1 MAIDPSKARARTTI
15 NHPGTVFGLAYDPAS
30 NRLFA
35 GGDDSKIQ
43 VCDLT
48 GDKKDPVAAWEG
60 HDNYVSTVI
69 CLNRAGKLLV
79 ISGGYDRRLIW
90 WDPTTGKPAR
100 TQAEAHQGWLRDL
113 IATPDGNHLVS
124 AGDDMLVKVWETD
137 TGTLVHTLDGH
148 DKRTPQGHVTALYA
162 LAVSPDGKYLASG
175 DRLGAVRIW
184 ELHSGKLAG
193 RFEAPTLYTY
203 DERQRKRSLGGLRA
217 LAFSPDG
224 NQLAAGG
231 MGQVGNVDGL
241 GGPVHLE
248 VWDWRQARPVFTGGA
263 EGHKGMIGGL
273 AFHPDGWL
281 LAAGGGGDNG
291 FFAYWKVESK
301 GTISAGKRIKS
312 DGHYHRLLLHPAGKE
327 MYLAGFR
334 KVQVWDLPS

>member
-1 MAIDPSKARARTTI
+1 MAIDPGKAKARTTF
-15 NHPGTVFGLAYDPAS
+15 NHPGAVLGLAYDPAG

-35 GGDDSKIQ
+35 GGDDLKIQ
-43 VCDLT
+43 IYELS
-48 GDKKDPVAAWEG
+48 GDKKDPAAAWEG
-60 HDNYVSTVI
+60 HDNYVSNVV

-79 ISGGYDRRLIW
+79 VSGGYDRRLIW
-90 WDPTTGKPAR
+90 WDTASGKPAR
-100 TQAEAHQGWLRDL
+100 TSEAHQGWVRDL

-124 AGDDMLVKVWETD
+124 AGDDMLVKVWETE
-137 TGTLVHTLDGH
+137 TGKLVFTLDGH

-162 LAVSPDGKYLASG
+162 LAASPDGKYLASG

-184 ELHSGKLAG
+184 DLNTGKLAG

-224 NQLAAGG
+224 AQLAAGG
-231 MGQVGNVDGL
+231 MGQVSNVDGL

-248 VWDWRQARPVFTGGA
+248 VWDWRQAKPVFTGGA
-263 EGHKGMIGGL
+263 EGHKGMIGAL

-281 LAAGGGGDNG
+281 LGAGGGGDNG
-291 FFAYWKVESK
+291 FFAFWKREPQ
-301 GTISAGKRIKS
+301 GTLGAGKRLKS

-327 MYLAGFR
+327 MYLAGHR